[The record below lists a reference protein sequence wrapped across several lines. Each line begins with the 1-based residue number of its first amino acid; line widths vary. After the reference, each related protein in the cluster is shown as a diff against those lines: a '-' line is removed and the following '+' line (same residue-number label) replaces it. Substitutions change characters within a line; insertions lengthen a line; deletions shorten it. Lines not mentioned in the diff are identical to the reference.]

1 MDLHPIQ
8 VREGGGGGGGNI
20 LSHFN
25 FLINYRLKGF

>member
-8 VREGGGGGGGNI
+8 VREGGGGNI

-25 FLINYRLKGF
+25 FLINKKAHWAF